1 LENPYGGGNSELFG
15 TTSMIDAPL
24 LVVRQG
30 ENMDSGREDWESI
43 VRTHTPLAF
52 DAAWRLLGHA
62 ADTEDV
68 VQEALLD
75 AFRLHAEQ
83 PVDNWG
89 ALVRHLATRR
99 AIDRLRK
106 RRRATLV
113 PLGTFE
119 VTAPES
125 DQPESVAAERE
136 LADRLRWAIAELS
149 DREASVFSLRYF
161 GEMANSEI
169 ARTLGMSTDAVGV
182 ALHKARKRLME
193 LLGLQATASRRA
205 RS

>member
-1 LENPYGGGNSELFG
+1 
-15 TTSMIDAPL
+15 MH
-24 LVVRQG
+24 
-30 ENMDSGREDWESI
+30 SGREDWESI

-62 ADTEDV
+62 ADTEDA

-75 AFRLHAEQ
+75 AFRLHCSQ
-83 PVDNWG
+83 KVDNWG

-106 RRRATLV
+106 RRKAAPM

-119 VTAPES
+119 VPAPES
-125 DQPESVAAERE
+125 EQPESVAAERE
-136 LADRLRWAIAELS
+136 LADRLRRAIAELS
-149 DREASVFSLRYF
+149 EREASVFSLRYF
-161 GEMANSEI
+161 GEMPNSEI
-169 ARTLGMSTDAVGV
+169 ARTLEISTDAVGV
-182 ALHKARKRLME
+182 ALYKARNRLKE
-193 LLGLQATASRRA
+193 LLGLQATALRRA